1 MPATGSEH
9 SPQPPATNGK
19 AALITGASRGIGA
32 AIAERLARAGWNMT
46 ISARDID
53 ALNRNRSR
61 LEHQYGV

>member
-1 MPATGSEH
+1 MSRKLESKKLEGKTALVTG
-9 SPQPPATNGK
+9 G
-19 AALITGASRGIGA
+19 SRGIGA